1 MHYRTSELLEQLKGH
16 EGLELYPYTD
26 TTGHLTIGVGR
37 NLDDRGISHDEAMV
51 LLRNDVEAVETELEE
66 NLPIIEDLNS
76 PRQMVIVNMAFNLG
90 VPTLLVFD
98 NMIAALEAGQFDVA
112 AEEML
117 DSLWAEQVGER
128 AAELATVMRTGSL
141 DGS

>member
-1 MHYRTSELLEQLKGH
+1 MRYRTSELLDQLKGH

-51 LLRNDVEAVETELEE
+51 LLRNDVEAVEAELEE
-66 NLPIIEDLNS
+66 NLPVIEDLNAA
-76 PRQMVIVNMAFNLG
+76 RQMVIINMAFNLG

-98 NMIAALEAGQFDVA
+98 NMIAALQAGQFDVA

-117 DSLWAEQVGER
+117 DSLWADQVGER